1 MKKNSNLVFIAAGA
15 CLIAS
20 IGEMITTF
28 AMGPFY
34 PGYSQ
39 LRETMSAMGASV
51 SPISAPIS
59 AWWIVMGFLIIL
71 FGLGFRSAFGE
82 RGRGARLASW
92 LIMLYGFGEGFGSG
106 AFKANFIAGEFTSS
120 AIVHDTLGGIG
131 VVAILILPLVM
142 LWVISKEEMPRF
154 HRLSK
159 ILFVTGIATVLLFMF
174 RFSSSSDNFLAEY
187 KGLWQRLFMLNTYI
201 YLVTIAVIMVK
212 QQRRGTAKAE

>member
-1 MKKNSNLVFIAAGA
+1 MAVGA
-15 CLIAS
+15 CLVVS
-20 IGEMITTF
+20 VGELLSTF

-39 LRETMSAMGASV
+39 LKETMSALGASD
-51 SPISAPIS
+51 SPISGPIS
-59 AWWIVMGFLIIL
+59 AWWILMGFLLIL
-71 FGLGFRSAFGE
+71 FGLGFRRAFLE
-82 RGRGARLASW
+82 RGVSALVASW

-106 AFKANFIAGEFTSS
+106 AFKANYIAGEYTNS
-120 AIVHDTLGGIG
+120 AMVHDTLGGIG
-131 VVAILILPLVM
+131 VVAILILPLIM

-174 RFSSSSDNFLAEY
+174 RFSSSNDTFLAEY

-201 YLVTIAVIMVK
+201 YLVVIAAIMWK
-212 QQRRGTAKAE
+212 QQVKKIASGL

>member
-1 MKKNSNLVFIAAGA
+1 MVVSV
-15 CLIAS
+15 
-20 IGEMITTF
+20 GELLSTF

-39 LRETMSAMGASV
+39 LKETMSALGASD
-51 SPISAPIS
+51 SPISGPIS
-59 AWWIVMGFLIIL
+59 AWWIIMGFLLIL
-71 FGLGFRSAFGE
+71 FGLGFRRTFLVGGAS
-82 RGRGARLASW
+82 ARLASW

-106 AFKANFIAGEFTSS
+106 AFKANYIAGEFTNS
-120 AIVHDTLGGIG
+120 AMVHDTLGGIG

-159 ILFVTGIATVLLFMF
+159 IIFVTGIATVLLFMF
-174 RFSSSSDNFLAEY
+174 RFSSSSDNFLAEF

-201 YLVTIAVIMVK
+201 YLVTIAVIMWK
-212 QQRRGTAKAE
+212 HQLKKTDRGL